1 MQKELLIFVVLI
13 GIIAALFNVSKTSA
27 ELTGNGELQ
36 KSDDIIYKA
45 GDHFTLN
52 INAAKTTDTSFG
64 SKGKSKSK
72 TFPFSEKREDYGRD
86 NCDNKY

>member
-52 INAAKTTDTSFG
+52 INAAKTTDLG
-64 SKGKSKSK
+64 SSKLIKCQFLKSS
-72 TFPFSEKREDYGRD
+72 S
-86 NCDNKY
+86 